1 MPFLA
6 PPVRDERDGYAA
18 FLAQQ
23 QDAIRAL
30 AHGLTD
36 VEAAATPSASAISLA
51 WLVKHLTVVQG
62 NWLAG
67 VLAAPEPIGP
77 EQSASAANRPD
88 ALAPGDTLAGLLT
101 AYDEICRG
109 VLAAARDIDPDLA
122 VPVPDAPWFP
132 KDVTHWSVRW
142 VWLHLV
148 EELARHAGHG
158 DIVRESLDGATMYP
172 LVAAHEGLPATP
184 WLTPWRRAEPASA
197 TD

>member
-18 FLAQQ
+18 FIAQQ

-36 VEAAATPSASAISLA
+36 AEASSAPSSSAISVA
-51 WLVKHLTVVQG
+51 WLVKHLTVVQR
-62 NWLAG
+62 NWLSG
-67 VLAAPEPIGP
+67 VLAAPEPIP
-77 EQSASAANRPD
+77 ADQAAAAVQRPD
-88 ALAPGDTLAGLLT
+88 ALAPDDTLASLLT
-101 AYDEICRG
+101 AYDEVCRA
-109 VLAAARDIDPDLA
+109 VLAAVRDRDPGLA

-142 VWLHLV
+142 VWLHLI

-158 DIVRESLDGATMYP
+158 DVVRETLDGATMYP
-172 LVAAHEGLPATP
+172 LVAAYEGLPATP
-184 WLTPWRRAEPASA
+184 WLTPWQRATPAA
-197 TD
+197 VAD